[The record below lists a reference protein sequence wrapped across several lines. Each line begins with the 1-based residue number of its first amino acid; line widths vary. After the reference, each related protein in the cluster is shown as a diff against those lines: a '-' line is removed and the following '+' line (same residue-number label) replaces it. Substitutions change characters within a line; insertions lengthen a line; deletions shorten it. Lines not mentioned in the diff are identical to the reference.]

1 MKNKIKVEES
11 KVNVDIEEDIN
22 EEDYSDFRKY
32 QRFFND
38 QTESGRDLIE
48 YGDSNEIID
57 QILREYKYFSDES
70 LSNENF
76 YSDLLNNVKKDLGE
90 QSSDSI
96 GGKFVLWLE
105 FLVNKK
111 Q

>member
-22 EEDYSDFRKY
+22 EEDYSSFREG
-32 QRFFND
+32 QRFFD
-38 QTESGRDLIE
+38 
-48 YGDSNEIID
+48 D
-57 QILREYKYFSDES
+57 QIFREYKYFSDES

>member
-1 MKNKIKVEES
+1 MKNKIKGEES

-22 EEDYSDFRKY
+22 KEDYSSFREG
-32 QRFFND
+32 QRFFD
-38 QTESGRDLIE
+38 
-48 YGDSNEIID
+48 D
-57 QILREYKYFSDES
+57 QIFREYKYFSDES

>member
-1 MKNKIKVEES
+1 MKNKIKGEES

-22 EEDYSDFRKY
+22 EEDYSSFREG
-32 QRFFND
+32 QRFFD
-38 QTESGRDLIE
+38 DLISSE
-48 YGDSNEIID
+48 SYGDPNEIID
-57 QILREYKYFSDES
+57 QIFREYKYFSDES

>member
-1 MKNKIKVEES
+1 MKNKIKGEES
-11 KVNVDIEEDIN
+11 KVNVDIEEDNN

-32 QRFFND
+32 QSYFNNR
-38 QTESGRDLIE
+38 TESGQDLIE
-48 YGDSNEIID
+48 YGNSDEIID
-57 QILREYKYFSDES
+57 QILRECKYFSNES

-90 QSSDSI
+90 QSSDSVD
-96 GGKFVLWLE
+96 GKFVLWLE

>member
-22 EEDYSDFRKY
+22 EEDYSSFREG
-32 QRFFND
+32 QRFFD
-38 QTESGRDLIE
+38 
-48 YGDSNEIID
+48 D
-57 QILREYKYFSDES
+57 QIFREYKYFSDES

-76 YSDLLNNVKKDLGE
+76 YSDLLNNVKKDLGK